1 MAAVNVLVFPCGS
14 ENASEIHQAL
24 MHSIHVNLF
33 GASSVDD
40 HGRFLFARYVGDLP
54 RIDAPDFD
62 AKFASLLAQW
72 GIQLVF
78 ATHDSVQ
85 HYLSARVAAWNV
97 ALVNGDTNASLTSRQ
112 KSLTYGLFSDQPWTP
127 TVYRSV
133 EHVQHW
139 PVVVKPDMGQGG
151 QGVSLVQTAA
161 QADAASAQ
169 LEAPLL
175 VEYLPG
181 EEITVDCFTDRNR
194 RIVWVGPR
202 TRERVRAGIAM
213 RCRPLTL
220 SAEIETIAQLINQ
233 RLTLRGPWFFQLK
246 KDHGGAWKL
255 LEISCR
261 VAGAMVTQRARGVN
275 LPLMAVLD
283 FMRRDVMALPLSGV
297 NLVERRITT
306 LAQLDDD
313 FDTVYVDFDET
324 VIKDGKAIPLTLYFL
339 YRMLDKGKRLVLIT
353 RHVGD
358 PLHALVEARIDS
370 KLFDEI
376 IHLDNGEKKSAFI
389 HGRAIFV
396 DNHFPE
402 RLDVATTCGIPVFDV
417 DALEFFC

>member
-24 MHSIHVNLF
+24 MHSVHVNLF

-40 HGRFLFARYVGDLP
+40 HGRFLFTHYAGDLP
-54 RIDAPDFD
+54 RIDAQDFD
-62 AKFASLLAQW
+62 ARFSALLAQW
-72 GIQLVF
+72 DIQLVF

-85 HYLSARVAAWNV
+85 HYLSTRVAAWNV
-97 ALVNGDTNASLTSRQ
+97 ALVNGDPQASLTSRH
-112 KSLTYGLFSDQPWTP
+112 KALTYDLFADQPWTP
-127 TVYRSV
+127 TLYRSV
-133 EHVQHW
+133 EHVEHW
-139 PVVVKPDMGQGG
+139 PVVVKPDTGQGG
-151 QGVSLVQTAA
+151 QGVRIVQTVAE
-161 QADAASAQ
+161 ADAASAQ
-169 LEAPLL
+169 LAAPLL

-181 EEITVDCFTDRNR
+181 EEITVDCFTDRNH
-194 RIVWVGPR
+194 RIVWLGPR

-213 RCRPLTL
+213 RCRPVAL
-220 SAEIETIAQLINQ
+220 SAEIEAIGQLINQ

-246 KDHGGAWKL
+246 KDTAGSWKL
-255 LEISCR
+255 LEVSCR
-261 VAGAMVTQRARGVN
+261 VAGAMVTQRARGIN

-283 FMRRDVMALPLSGV
+283 YLGRDVIALPVSGV

-306 LAQLDDD
+306 LAELDED
-313 FDTVYVDFDET
+313 FDTVYIDFDET
-324 VIKDGKAIPLTLYFL
+324 VIMHGKAIPSTLYFL
-339 YRMLDKGKRLVLIT
+339 YRMLAKGKRLILIT
-353 RHVGD
+353 RHVGN
-358 PLHALVEARIDS
+358 PLDALGEARIDPR
-370 KLFDEI
+370 LFAEI

-417 DALEFFC
+417 DALEFFL

>member
-85 HYLSARVAAWNV
+85 HYLSTRVAAWNV
-97 ALVNGDTNASLTSRQ
+97 ALVNGDTNASRTSRQ
-112 KSLTYGLFSDQPWTP
+112 KSLTYGLFSDQPWAP

-220 SAEIETIAQLINQ
+220 SAEIETIAHLINQ

-324 VIKDGKAIPLTLYFL
+324 VIKDGKAIPSTLYFL

-358 PLHALVEARIDS
+358 PLHALGEARIDP

>member
-54 RIDAPDFD
+54 RIDAPEFD

-85 HYLSARVAAWNV
+85 QYLSARVAAWNV
-97 ALVNGDTNASLTSRQ
+97 ALVNGDSNASRTSRQ

-213 RCRPLTL
+213 RCRPMPL
-220 SAEIETIAQLINQ
+220 SAEVETIAHLINQ

-246 KDHGGAWKL
+246 KDHRGAWKL

-306 LAQLDDD
+306 LAQLDED

-324 VIKDGKAIPLTLYFL
+324 VIKDGKAIPSTLYFL

-358 PLHALVEARIDS
+358 PLHALGEARIDP

>member
-24 MHSIHVNLF
+24 THSIHVNLF

-40 HGRFLFARYVGDLP
+40 HGRFLFARYAGDLP
-54 RIDAPDFD
+54 RIDAQDFD

-72 GIQLVF
+72 DIQLVF

-85 HYLSARVAAWNV
+85 HYLSTRVAAWNV
-97 ALVNGDTNASLTSRQ
+97 ALVNGDTDASLTSRQ

-127 TVYRSV
+127 AVYRSV
-133 EHVQHW
+133 AHVERW

-161 QADAASAQ
+161 EADAASAQ
-169 LEAPLL
+169 LEAPLF

-213 RCRPLTL
+213 RCRPVTL
-220 SAEIETIAQLINQ
+220 SAEIETIARLINQ

-283 FMRRDVMALPLSGV
+283 FMRRDVMALPLPGV

-306 LAQLDDD
+306 LAELDED

-324 VIKDGKAIPLTLYFL
+324 VIKDGKAIPSTLYFL

-358 PLHALVEARIDS
+358 PLHALGEARIDP

-417 DALEFFC
+417 DALEFFF